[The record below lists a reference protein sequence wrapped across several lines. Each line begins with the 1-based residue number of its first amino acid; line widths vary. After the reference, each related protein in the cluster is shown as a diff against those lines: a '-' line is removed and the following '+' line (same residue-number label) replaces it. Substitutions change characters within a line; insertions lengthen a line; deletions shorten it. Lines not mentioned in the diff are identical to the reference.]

1 MVDTP
6 NRNTFLAG
14 LVCLIVAASPPLL
27 AQQATEVHYRTS
39 ADDTEQSALFYAP
52 TSQQKIPLM
61 VALHTWS
68 GDYQQTYH
76 QAIEQW
82 CVENGWAYIHPNFRG
97 PNKRPAATGSDLVV
111 QDIVSAVK
119 YAQANAPIDKSA
131 IYLVG
136 TSGGGHA
143 ALMMAGRHPEIWAG
157 VSAWVPISDLAAWYH
172 ECRTAN
178 LGYADDIVA
187 SCGGR
192 PGDSPQVDKQY
203 SKRSPLTYLKHAKGT
218 QVHIHAGIRDGHDGS
233 VPVSHSLRAFNQL
246 AESQDRISNED
257 IRFFVE
263 QAAVPSHLQ
272 TRIEDSSYGK
282 KRPLFRRTSGDA
294 TVTIF
299 KGEHELIADA
309 ALHWMVQ
316 IHSQNSKE
324 PKQVPSPTK

>member
-1 MVDTP
+1 MFETA
-6 NRNTFLAG
+6 NGKQFWGG
-14 LVCLIVAASPPLL
+14 LVCLVLLGSPALMG
-27 AQQATEVHYRTS
+27 QQTKEVHYRTS
-39 ADDTEQSALFYAP
+39 ADN
-52 TSQQKIPLM
+52 SQQAAMFYSPTATQEVPLM

-68 GDYQQTYH
+68 GDYKQAYH

-82 CVENGWAYIHPNFRG
+82 CIENGWAYIHPNFRG

-111 QDIVSAVK
+111 KDIVSAVK
-119 YAQANAPIDKSA
+119 YAQANAPVDESA

-157 VSAWVPISDLAAWYH
+157 VSAWVPISDLAAWYR
-172 ECRTAN
+172 ECKTAN
-178 LGYADDIVA
+178 LGYAEDIVA

-192 PGDSPQVDKQY
+192 PGDSPQADKQY
-203 SKRSPLTYLKHAKGT
+203 SKRSPLTYLKHAKGP

-263 QAAVPSHLQ
+263 HAAVPSHLQ
-272 TRIEDSSYGK
+272 TRIEDSSYGE
-282 KRPLFRRTSGDA
+282 KRPLFRRTSGDT

-299 KGEHELIADA
+299 KGGHELIADA
-309 ALHWMVQ
+309 ALHWIVQ
-316 IHSQNSKE
+316 IQTQDRKKPNQFSSQGE
-324 PKQVPSPTK
+324 

>member
-1 MVDTP
+1 M
-6 NRNTFLAG
+6 AG
-14 LVCLIVAASPPLL
+14 LVCLVVVASPPLL
-27 AQQATEVHYRTS
+27 AQQAKEVHYRTS
-39 ADDTEQSALFYAP
+39 ADDTEQPAMFYTPVTA
-52 TSQQKIPLM
+52 QEVPLM

-82 CVENGWAYIHPNFRG
+82 CIENGWAYIHPNFRG

-111 QDIVSAVK
+111 KDIVSAVR
-119 YAQANAPIDKSA
+119 YAQRRRAIDESA

-157 VSAWVPISDLAAWYH
+157 VSAWVPISDLAAWYR
-172 ECRTAN
+172 ECKTAN
-178 LGYADDIVA
+178 LGYAEDIVA
-187 SCGGR
+187 SCGGL

-203 SKRSPLTYLKHAKGT
+203 KKRSPLTYLKQARGT

-233 VPVSHSLRAFNQL
+233 VPVSHSLRAFNEL
-246 AESQDRISNED
+246 AEAQDHISNED

-263 QAAVPSHLQ
+263 HAAVPSHLQ
-272 TRIEDSSYGK
+272 TRIEDSSYGE

-299 KGEHELIADA
+299 KGDHELIAAA
-309 ALHWMVQ
+309 ALHWIVQ
-316 IHSQNSKE
+316 LHTKNENE
-324 PKQVPSPTK
+324 PNQVSNNGK